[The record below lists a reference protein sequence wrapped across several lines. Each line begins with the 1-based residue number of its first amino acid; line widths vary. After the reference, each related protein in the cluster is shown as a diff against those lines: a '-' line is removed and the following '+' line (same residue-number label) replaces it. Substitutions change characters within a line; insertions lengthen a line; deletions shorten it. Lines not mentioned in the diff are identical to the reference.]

1 MVDVHGFSPVEQ
13 TAFLTA
19 YARALDSRSPRSIL
33 EDSLADEVVG
43 KIDYDFAG
51 IGVLPSVACQTAL
64 RGKMLDDRIR
74 RFVAR
79 HPDAVVVDVGAG
91 IDSRVFRVDPPAT
104 VNWYSVDL
112 PRVIALRDAV
122 LPGREHAH
130 SVAASVAESN
140 WAEAIP
146 ADRPAMLIADGLLAF
161 LSEPIIIGLFR
172 SISEHFTTGEV
183 AFNDY
188 GRIGPMSRFAMK
200 LAPVKILD
208 TLAVQW
214 AYAGFKDAR
223 HPQSWNPRLRLLEEA
238 TMARE
243 PDVDRFPTM
252 LRIGTRISAHIPPAA
267 RRVRILRYEF

>member
-1 MVDVHGFSPVEQ
+1 M
-13 TAFLTA
+13 
-19 YARALDSRSPRSIL
+19 
-33 EDSLADEVVG
+33 
-43 KIDYDFAG
+43 
-51 IGVLPSVACQTAL
+51 
-64 RGKMLDDRIR
+64 
-74 RFVAR
+74 
-79 HPDAVVVDVGAG
+79 
-91 IDSRVFRVDPPAT
+91 
-104 VNWYSVDL
+104 
-112 PRVIALRDAV
+112 
-122 LPGREHAH
+122 
-130 SVAASVAESN
+130 AESN

-146 ADRPAMLIADGLLAF
+146 ADRPTMLVADGLLAF

-200 LAPVKILD
+200 LAPVKIFD
-208 TLAVQW
+208 TLSVQW
-214 AYAGFKDAR
+214 EYAGFKDAR

-243 PDVDRFPTM
+243 PDVDRFPTL